1 MGYWDR
7 FPWSVDVMTKNTI
20 FLAGLLILLG
30 SGAAAAAS
38 DPREA
43 LLTRDLA
50 AVGARAAARDIPIV
64 LLMSASYCG
73 YCDRVRDEFLVPMII
88 GGDYAG
94 RAILRELPI
103 DGPGVRD
110 FDGSRR
116 SAGAIAGR
124 YDVSLVPTLLFLD
137 GGGREL
143 APRMVGL
150 GTVDFYGAYLERA
163 VETAE
168 ARLTAPDV
176 AP

>member
-1 MGYWDR
+1 MGYWGLSW
-7 FPWSVDVMTKNTI
+7 PLDVMIKTSI
-20 FLAGLLILLG
+20 FLAALLSLFAPG
-30 SGAAAAAS
+30 PAPAE
-38 DPREA
+38 PRET

-50 AVGARAAARDIPIV
+50 AVGTRAAARDVPIV

-94 RAILRELPI
+94 RAMLRELPI

-110 FDGSRR
+110 FDGKRR
-116 SAGAIAGR
+116 PAAAIAER
-124 YDVSLVPTLLFLD
+124 YAVSLVPTLLFLD
-137 GGGREL
+137 GRGREL
-143 APRMVGL
+143 ARRMVGL

-168 ARLTAPDV
+168 ARLATPEPAP
-176 AP
+176 

>member
-1 MGYWDR
+1 
-7 FPWSVDVMTKNTI
+7 MTKNTM
-20 FLAGLLILLG
+20 FLAGLLALIG
-30 SGAAAAAS
+30 PGAAAAAS

-50 AVGARAAARDIPIV
+50 EVGARAAARDIPIV

-94 RAILRELPI
+94 RAILAELPI
-103 DGPGVRD
+103 DGPAVRD
-110 FDGSRR
+110 FDGARR
-116 SAGAIAGR
+116 SAEAIARR
-124 YDVSLVPTLLFLD
+124 YHVSLVPTLLFLD
-137 GGGREL
+137 GRGREL
-143 APRMVGL
+143 AEPMVGL
-150 GTVDFYGAYLERA
+150 GTVDFFGAYLERA

-168 ARLTAPDV
+168 ARLTAPEP